1 MTEPDYKARLV
12 RLTLTRL
19 AGIGVAA
26 IGGVLIAA
34 PTLPFAVH
42 VIGAVLM
49 IAGIAGHVDHP
60 APVAAPLA
68 QRGVRRDDEHH
79 RHGVIPAQAQRPS

>member
-1 MTEPDYKARLV
+1 MTESDYKARLV

-26 IGGVLIAA
+26 VGGVLIAA

-49 IAGIAGHVDHP
+49 IAGIAGMWII
-60 APVAAPLA
+60 
-68 QRGVRRDDEHH
+68 QRRLLRRWRSEE
-79 RHGVIPAQAQRPS
+79 